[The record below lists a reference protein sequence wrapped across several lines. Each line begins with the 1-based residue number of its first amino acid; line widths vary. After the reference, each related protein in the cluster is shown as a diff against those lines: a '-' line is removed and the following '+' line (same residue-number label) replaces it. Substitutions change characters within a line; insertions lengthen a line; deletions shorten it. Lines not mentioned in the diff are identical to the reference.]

1 MLRKD
6 RKKEARNQKEE
17 EEESS
22 RFKKEQMKFQK
33 FLDLAKEAWKSFE
46 SKKEFLK

>member
-22 RFKKEQMKFQK
+22 RFKKRVDEI
-33 FLDLAKEAWKSFE
+33 
-46 SKKEFLK
+46 SKIFRSHERSLEIIRK